1 MGRGAQGDAVLDQ
14 RIGWLLQQIR
24 IAYKHV
30 TPDMWEK
37 FRGDAAANDLLE
49 AFANAEEGAPGGL
62 YIAEKVGRVILTATP
77 PEKQKKDDAG
87 FLYIL
92 KICLLYTSPSPR
104 DMRRSRMPSSA

>member
-62 YIAEKVGRVILTATP
+62 YIAENVGRVILTATP
-77 PEKQKKDDAG
+77 P
-87 FLYIL
+87 
-92 KICLLYTSPSPR
+92 
-104 DMRRSRMPSSA
+104 